1 MDSYRLRKPAGI
13 GSRAAGVRSAQFSGP
28 YRFVSRRSFFP
39 VVPRPAPVSGRPGV
53 TSVFFRP
60 CQNYRYEYSKPGVEQ
75 HKGAFCLMSD
85 TNSTDTT
92 SPRPAGRARR
102 WRRRS
107 KALAA
112 LGGIVVAG
120 GTAYAATSWVVGLSS
135 GSNGS
140 AQSAAVT
147 NLSVGAV
154 ATPAAGNLLYP
165 GGSGDVVVSI
175 NNPNSFPVTIT
186 ALSLPTNQ
194 TFAAG
199 YSNSALT
206 TAQTGCSA
214 SASAVIW
221 TGSTSTSGQSKTLAT
236 PLVVA
241 ANSPLTVTLTNEA
254 TMTTAAPV
262 ACEATYFSMPS
273 LSGVTASAGGIG
285 SPTAGPATDSW
296 TS

>member
-1 MDSYRLRKPAGI
+1 
-13 GSRAAGVRSAQFSGP
+13 
-28 YRFVSRRSFFP
+28 
-39 VVPRPAPVSGRPGV
+39 
-53 TSVFFRP
+53 
-60 CQNYRYEYSKPGVEQ
+60 
-75 HKGAFCLMSD
+75 MSEG

-92 SPRPAGRARR
+92 SAPTGRARR

-112 LGGIVVAG
+112 LGGVVVAG
-120 GTAYAATSWVVGLSS
+120 GTAYAATNWVVGLNS

-147 NLSVGAV
+147 NLTISAV
-154 ATPAAGNLLYP
+154 ASPAAGNLLYP
-165 GGSGDVVVSI
+165 GGTGDVVVSI

-186 ALSLPTNQ
+186 ALALPTNQ
-194 TFAAG
+194 TFATG

-206 TAQTGCSA
+206 AAQTGCSA
-214 SASAVIW
+214 SASNVVW
-221 TGSTSTSGQSKTLAT
+221 TGSNSTSGQSKTLT
-236 PLVVA
+236 SPLVVA

-273 LSGVTASAGGIG
+273 LTGIAASAGGTT
-285 SPTAGPATDSW
+285 PTTAPATDSW
-296 TS
+296 SF